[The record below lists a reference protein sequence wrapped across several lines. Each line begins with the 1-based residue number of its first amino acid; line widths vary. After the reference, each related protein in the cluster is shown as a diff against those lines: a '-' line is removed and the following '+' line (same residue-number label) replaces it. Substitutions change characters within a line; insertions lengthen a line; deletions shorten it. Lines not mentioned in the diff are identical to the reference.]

1 MADEDPSLGRP
12 GAERSASSEAEQQTD
27 LADSIF
33 ETVQNPLLVLDAAFQ
48 VQQANPAFYRFFRVT
63 PEETLHHFL
72 YDLGNGQW
80 NIPQLRVLLE
90 ELLPKN
96 THFHNFEVTHAFPDI
111 GQRTLLLNARRV
123 VHSRPPSARILLA
136 FDDVTAQR
144 HMEHATRM
152 DKAAVD
158 QQLQMRTEALER
170 TSTALQWETTA
181 RRQAQAAQ
189 QDLAELFELFL
200 ERVQDYAI
208 FMLDVGG
215 HVVSWNPGAT
225 RMMGYQPEEIVGQHF
240 SCFYPRADVQ
250 QGKPAHV
257 LQVAAAAGEYTE
269 PEGQR
274 VRKNGTPFW
283 AQVTLTA
290 LYDAAG
296 QLRGFTKMTR
306 DVTERKQFEDELRH
320 KDRLAAI
327 GTTVAKLT
335 HEIGNPLNGM
345 STTLQLLAHHCTQ
358 HPTTVKEILL
368 EGIQDLQHE
377 TARLESL
384 VQELRNFVR
393 PRPLAL
399 QPADLAGVVAAVLS
413 VHTTAYAER
422 NIRIED
428 AIASD
433 VPLVRA
439 DPQKL
444 EQVVLNL
451 CHNAVEAM
459 PAGGTLTVRVT
470 AVGDSVCLDV
480 QDTGNGIAPELDL
493 FVPFVTTKTGGTG
506 LGLVVVQQ
514 IIEGHGGT
522 ITYTSAPG
530 QGTTFTVRLPRLS
543 SEGAG
548 NPR

>member
-1 MADEDPSLGRP
+1 MADKDPSLERP
-12 GAERSASSEAEQQTD
+12 GAERSASGEAEQQTD

-33 ETVQNPLLVLDAAFQ
+33 ETIQNPLLVLDAAFQ
-48 VQQANPAFYRFFRVT
+48 VQQANPAFYRFFRLT

-96 THFHNFEVTHAFPDI
+96 THFHNFEVTHAFTDI
-111 GQRTLLLNARRV
+111 GQRILLLNARRV

-144 HMEHATRM
+144 HLEHAVRM

-158 QQLQMRTEALER
+158 QQLEMRTEALER

-290 LYDAAG
+290 LHDAAG
-296 QLRGFTKMTR
+296 QLRGFAKMTR

-358 HPTTVKEILL
+358 HPTTVEEILL

-399 QPADLAGVVAAVLS
+399 QPTDLAGVVAAVLS

-470 AVGDSVCLDV
+470 AVGDSVYLDV

-543 SEGAG
+543 PEGAG